1 MRSCNPLLAERH
13 VTNRENGIADILCS
27 PTLTR
32 HLAVP
37 LCTAAMESTASRFAH
52 LQQPIRELSKNWD
65 IDLAAELNDYLEE
78 LDELC
83 LTFDEGK
90 TKLNFAE
97 AALLIQGSACI
108 YSKKVEMLHNLVY
121 QTLDYIRDRN
131 KKQSKQAAPG
141 DNAGRAAAHPDDD
154 DDSFCEVDIETAE
167 WVDRPESNVLVDV
180 APLPPVSL
188 IPPESRDKNKFLLI
202 SAKGDVVCSQKDFRM
217 NIFLPGHQDF
227 ILLTPPSIT
236 GTPFRH
242 TGHVAGATGGYDI
255 TARGHEQS
263 FLPADSAVEA
273 DQEVDE
279 HIERQQAPSH
289 GRQSR
294 QLRQIVPEEGAPPAD
309 VWALHDQYATAEDD
323 DKPFES
329 GKPYKVPGG
338 LDDNGKRKRAAA
350 RPQREDFRTWFK
362 ETYDPAERKL
372 RKGPVCVDLN
382 YIYRSSLKSK
392 LGNLKRMNN
401 KQFGV
406 HKEVSDE
413 DLVRSLLEP
422 EEQERPRERTDGLG
436 ERDRLGNTRT
446 YTQMHTRI
454 KRACVDADDGN
465 REQETFE
472 AGDGGTSPEAEHLSY
487 EDLVKLH
494 VEEMV
499 QRCREYT
506 QEMALSRRVQEWEDR
521 IRPKLLVEERRPPFD
536 ISEYGDKIVSAL
548 VAVGR
553 RRDFASVVR
562 GEDNV
567 EVCKLLL
574 ASLQLANDGTVAID
588 SAPGLEESVD
598 SMGLTLLSRVRAADR
613 FKNLPALP
621 SPDDED

>member
-1 MRSCNPLLAERH
+1 
-13 VTNRENGIADILCS
+13 
-27 PTLTR
+27 
-32 HLAVP
+32 
-37 LCTAAMESTASRFAH
+37 
-52 LQQPIRELSKNWD
+52 
-65 IDLAAELNDYLEE
+65 
-78 LDELC
+78 
-83 LTFDEGK
+83 
-90 TKLNFAE
+90 
-97 AALLIQGSACI
+97 
-108 YSKKVEMLHNLVY
+108 MLHNLVY

-141 DNAGRAAAHPDDD
+141 DNAGRAAAHPDDDDD

-202 SAKGDVVCSQKDFRM
+202 SAKCDVVCSQKDFRM

-242 TGHVAGATGGYDI
+242 TGDVAGATGGYDI

-279 HIERQQAPSH
+279 HIERQQAPSQ

-294 QLRQIVPEEGAPPAD
+294 QLRQIVPEEGTPPAQD

-329 GKPYKVPGG
+329 GKPYKIPGG

-362 ETYDPAERKL
+362 ETYDLPERKL
-372 RKGPVCVDLN
+372 RKGPACVDLN

-406 HKEVSDE
+406 HKAVSDE

-436 ERDRLGNTRT
+436 ERDLL
-446 YTQMHTRI
+446 
-454 KRACVDADDGN
+454 DDDN
-465 REQETFE
+465 REQETLE
-472 AGDGGTSPEAEHLSY
+472 AGDGDASPEAEHLSY

-499 QRCREYT
+499 LRCREYT

-562 GEDNV
+562 GEDNI

-588 SAPGLEESVD
+588 SAPGLEERVD

-621 SPDDED
+621 SPDDDDEDDD